1 MTTEAVRKVREA
13 ATRAQQKRVAEAPV
27 PVQLPLWAESRR
39 GLPNAL
45 ARCAL
50 FTARGKYE
58 PREVFKTKLLASLD
72 GVRIYFNGEELR
84 QDDQDVFLQ
93 LVHMAR
99 DEDLGKTCVITGYS
113 VLSALDWGSGGLSY
127 QRLKECVI
135 RLRSGLVIVE
145 RLAKS
150 DPSKIEEDEGFTGNL
165 IKVFDW
171 HGETWSLALDPRLV
185 RLFGAK
191 DHTWIVWE
199 QRKKLN
205 PLAKWLHSFYSTHD
219 DPFAYSVE
227 RLRELCGSTVA
238 ELKHFRA
245 KLKKALDEL
254 VLHEF
259 LLKWEIDKSDKVLVK
274 RRGVTPALAAKGVA

>member
-1 MTTEAVRKVREA
+1 MMATDPVRAVREA
-13 ATRAQQKRVAEAPV
+13 AKRARDKGADAVPL

-39 GLPNAL
+39 GLPNTL

-58 PREVFKTKLLASLD
+58 AREVFKTKMIASVE
-72 GVRIYFNGEELR
+72 GTRIYFSGEELR

-99 DEDLGKTCVITGYS
+99 DEDLGAVSVITGYA
-113 VLSALDWGSGGLSY
+113 VLSELGWGSGGLSY
-127 QRLKECVI
+127 QRLKESVM
-135 RLRSGLVIVE
+135 RLRAGLVIVE
-145 RLAKS
+145 RPAK
-150 DPSKIEEDEGFTGNL
+150 DEPSKVDDTKGFTGNL

-171 HGETWSLALDPRLV
+171 HGETWNLALDPRLV
-185 RLFGAK
+185 KLFGAK

-219 DPFAYSVE
+219 EPFAYTVE

-254 VLHEF
+254 VKHEF
-259 LLKWEIDKSDKVLVK
+259 LLKWEIDKSDKVTVK
-274 RRGVTPALAAKGVA
+274 RRGVLTPLPS